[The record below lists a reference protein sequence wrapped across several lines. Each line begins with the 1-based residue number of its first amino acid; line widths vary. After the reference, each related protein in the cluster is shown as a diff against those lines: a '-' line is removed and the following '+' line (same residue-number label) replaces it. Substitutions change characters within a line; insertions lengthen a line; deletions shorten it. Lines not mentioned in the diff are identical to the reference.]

1 MSVTPADPVVGPG
14 SVPASSV
21 PAAEGQPDVVGAW
34 REMQARHAALC
45 SALDREL
52 GDRHGL
58 GISDF
63 EVLDRLADS
72 PSREWRAQD
81 LAESVHLSQ
90 SALSRLVDRLARTG
104 LVERCAC
111 DNDRRGIFVLLT
123 EAGTRKHAD
132 AAATHRAVLARMLP
146 VR

>member
-1 MSVTPADPVVGPG
+1 MSVTPADTGVSADARPAGAAPVGT
-14 SVPASSV
+14 A
-21 PAAEGQPDVVGAW
+21 DVVGAW
-34 REMQARHAALC
+34 REMQARHAAVC
-45 SALDREL
+45 SALEREL

-72 PSREWRAQD
+72 PAREWRAQD

-123 EAGTRKHAD
+123 EDGTRKHAD
-132 AAATHRAVLARMLP
+132 AAATHRAVLARVLP
-146 VR
+146 AR

>member
-1 MSVTPADPVVGPG
+1 MSVTPADRATQEDTALGDTAPEDT
-14 SVPASSV
+14 S
-21 PAAEGQPDVVGAW
+21 DVVGAW
-34 REMQARHAALC
+34 REMQARHAAVC
-45 SALDREL
+45 SALERAL
-52 GDRHGL
+52 SDRHGL

-72 PSREWRAQD
+72 PAREWRAQD

-123 EAGTRKHAD
+123 EDGTRKHA
-132 AAATHRAVLARMLP
+132 AAATTHRAVLARVLP
-146 VR
+146 AQ